1 MIELKNISK
10 NYVSGE
16 MTVEALKN
24 VSINFRQNEFVS
36 ILGPSGCGKTT
47 LLNIVGGLDK
57 YTSGDII
64 IDGVSTKD
72 YKDKD
77 WDTYRNHYIGF
88 VFQSYNL
95 ISHLSVLENVEL
107 ALSIAGYNKKD
118 KRAMAIAALERV
130 GLKQQIKKK
139 PNQLSG
145 GQMQRVAIARA
156 IVNNPKIILAD
167 EPTGALDTETSVQ
180 VMDILKE
187 ISKSCLVVMVTHNEN
202 LAADYSDRIINILDG
217 VVTGDSNPYSPSE
230 KSIEKQNEKVEQEKA
245 EAKKPKKQ
253 KSSMGVFTA
262 LGLSLKN
269 LFSKKWKTAITA
281 FAGSIGII
289 GIALV
294 LSVSN
299 GMNAYVGNMQ
309 SEALSGYPV
318 TIGTV
323 AIDYDA
329 LKSYFSSNE
338 ENKTE
343 VDKNTQTSVYS
354 TSNLLFQFGNFNFLS
369 PDFVEYLNDYVKMD
383 NNKPESQRYLTS
395 YKMSYPVTL
404 QILTETMGIVKQ
416 IDTKVITSSTSGTT
430 SSSTFFEGISNKD
443 YILENYEV
451 LGGENAHYP
460 ANKNEVALV
469 IGSDNSIAYNSLKSL
484 GLADGIEIKATEK
497 TTLVDL
503 EKFVGKEYRFLR
515 NNDYFI
521 KHTDGEEISFSCLE
535 FNEKDVATNKSLY
548 DSLSENTLKIS
559 CVLRLKDNSSSQIL
573 SNGIMYLPELS
584 EYLRADAEE
593 SEVVKAT
600 RLLGINDQLY
610 IPFNLEISELSAFIP
625 TGTSQEY
632 FKYDSCYKIIEIV
645 KSKFNTNLTEDDAMQ
660 LALQM
665 LGASD
670 LPTSVMFYTSS
681 FDAKKDVMD
690 YINAWNSKTTERNNK
705 IVINDAA
712 GFLTE
717 TLGSLIDIVSYVLI
731 AFSAISLVVSSIM
744 IGVITYTSVIER
756 TKEIGV
762 LRSIGA
768 RKKDI
773 ARVFNAETFAVGLI
787 SGVLGVTISFILT
800 FPISALIKKLAGGTI
815 KTSLSF
821 LTISNVLILVGI
833 SVVLTLIAG
842 LFPALMAAKKDP
854 VKALRTE

>member
-245 EAKKPKKQ
+245 EVKKPKKQ
-253 KSSMGVFTA
+253 KSSMGVFTS
-262 LGLSLKN
+262 LSLSLKN

-354 TSNLLFQFGNFNFLS
+354 IQNMLYQFGNFNFLS
-369 PDFVEYLNDYVKMD
+369 SDFVEYVNDYVKLD
-383 NNKPESQRYLTS
+383 NNKADADKKLTS
-395 YKMSYPVTL
+395 FKLSYATTL
-404 QILTETMGIVKQ
+404 KILTQ
-416 IDTKVITSSTSGTT
+416 TKGVVMMVSTDSITNSTSGTT
-430 SSSTFFEGISNKD
+430 TTSTFFEGVSNRD
-443 YILENYEV
+443 YILENYEI

-460 ANKNEVALV
+460 ENKNELALV
-469 IGSDNSIAYNSLKSL
+469 IGSDNSIAYETLMAL
-484 GLADGIEIKATEK
+484 GLSDDVEISASEK
-497 TTLVDL
+497 TTLVNLD
-503 EKFVGKEYRFLR
+503 KFVGKEYRFLT
-515 NNDYFI
+515 NNQYYT
-521 KHTDGEEISFSCLE
+521 KNTDGTFSA
-535 FNEKDVATNKSLY
+535 FNYDVKNVAENAAKYNLAADNK
-548 DSLSENTLKIS
+548 LKIS

-573 SNGIMYLPELS
+573 SNGVMYLPELS
-584 EYLRADAEE
+584 EYLRENAKNSEIVTETLKLSETDKLYVPFSLQIGELKAFISSEE
-593 SEVVKAT
+593 SKA
-600 RLLGINDQLY
+600 Y
-610 IPFNLEISELSAFIP
+610 FNYETCASMIS
-625 TGTSQEY
+625 
-632 FKYDSCYKIIEIV
+632 IV
-645 KSKFNTNLTEDDAMQ
+645 KQKFNISLTKDDAMQ